1 MEENVTLPVEKRPN
15 GIGTAGFVCG
25 LIGLC
30 LCWIPVV
37 GQIIGWILS
46 TLGLIFSI
54 IGIAKK
60 NAKKGLSIA
69 GLIISCITILILIIV
84 VAAAGAALATAAEVL

>member
-1 MEENVTLPVEKRPN
+1 MEEYVTLPVEKRSN

-30 LCWIPVV
+30 LCWIPIA

-54 IGIAKK
+54 IGVAKK
-60 NAKKGLSIA
+60 NTKKGLAIA
-69 GLIISCITILILIIV
+69 GLIISCITILVLIII